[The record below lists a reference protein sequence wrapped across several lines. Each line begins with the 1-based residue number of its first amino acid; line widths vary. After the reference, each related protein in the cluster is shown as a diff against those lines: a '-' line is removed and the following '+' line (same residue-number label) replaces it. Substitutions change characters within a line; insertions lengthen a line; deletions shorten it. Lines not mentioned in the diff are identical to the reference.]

1 MKGIAR
7 RSVKPLSEAF
17 FTFLDRQREKEIVAV
32 YIKKEKILSK

>member
-17 FTFLDRQREKEIVAV
+17 FYFFGEREGNSSGIYKEENLV
-32 YIKKEKILSK
+32 